1 MSEGQEPYIEVEEG
15 EGDMDGGYI
24 QGRYEDEQGEYE
36 DTLEGEYDD
45 EQMQGQY
52 EEEKMDEYN

>member
-45 EQMQGQY
+45 E
-52 EEEKMDEYN
+52 